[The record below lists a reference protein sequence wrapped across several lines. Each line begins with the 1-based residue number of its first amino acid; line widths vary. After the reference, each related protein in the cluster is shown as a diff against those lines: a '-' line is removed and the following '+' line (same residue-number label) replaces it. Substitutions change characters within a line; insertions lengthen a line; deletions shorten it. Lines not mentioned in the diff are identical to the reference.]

1 MIYGIITNEKKH
13 EERIGMM
20 NNTNSEG
27 YPDPTAC
34 EAIRK
39 VDASRKK
46 KRKSK
51 DLLRFEQ
58 LLHVIFNI
66 CELSGYHLECKIVV
80 RDKKTGR
87 IWR

>member
-1 MIYGIITNEKKH
+1 
-13 EERIGMM
+13 M

-27 YPDPTAC
+27 YHDPTAC

-39 VDASRKK
+39 VDADRKQ

-58 LLHVIFNI
+58 LLNVIFNV
-66 CELSGYHLECKIVV
+66 CELSGYHLECRIVV

>member
-1 MIYGIITNEKKH
+1 
-13 EERIGMM
+13 M

-27 YPDPTAC
+27 YHDPTAC

-39 VDASRKK
+39 VDASRKQ

-58 LLHVIFNI
+58 LLSVLFNV
-66 CELSGYHLECKIVV
+66 CELSGYHLECRIVV